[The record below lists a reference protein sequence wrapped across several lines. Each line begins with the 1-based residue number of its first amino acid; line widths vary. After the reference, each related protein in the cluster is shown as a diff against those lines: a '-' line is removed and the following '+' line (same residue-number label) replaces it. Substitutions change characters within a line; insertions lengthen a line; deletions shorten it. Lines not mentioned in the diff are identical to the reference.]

1 MLESSPA
8 RLAMMLPILFDKNWM
23 YGGGKGFGI
32 WSIGDGEA
40 GSGEESRP
48 KGHSNDA
55 KLRPH
60 SWGLLSVES
69 GESGSRRGLDSGEE
83 IEGDLGE
90 NITEEEEEGRGRR
103 GR

>member
-1 MLESSPA
+1 MC
-8 RLAMMLPILFDKNWM
+8 
-23 YGGGKGFGI
+23 GGGKGFGI